1 MTKRQRVLLAL
12 AAAVFALLIA
22 VVFIYRQTG
31 IKKNVKITYPDGY
44 TVITPDN
51 AASNEEL
58 ANKLG
63 YGAQSLEKY
72 MNQRG
77 IQSVAING
85 DNSRQMRLTCRQ
97 TDLSSELKDI
107 SSMPKRELETVA
119 QKLIPNAPFET
130 VTAGGKT
137 YLRTQTEE
145 KNDGGSYCSLQY
157 VTISGGKYYCFNY
170 YGSSAKLSAEEE
182 QLALNVLATLKTPSD
197 KLFKSGDTLRIVY
210 ITLIT
215 AVIITGLAAIILLCR
230 SLARDF
236 AARKAANDENDGHIK
251 RRKR

>member
-107 SSMPKRELETVA
+107 SSMPKSELETVA
-119 QKLIPNAPFET
+119 QKAD
-130 VTAGGKT
+130 
-137 YLRTQTEE
+137 TE
-145 KNDGGSYCSLQY
+145 CP
-157 VTISGGKYYCFNY
+157 V
-170 YGSSAKLSAEEE
+170 
-182 QLALNVLATLKTPSD
+182 
-197 KLFKSGDTLRIVY
+197 
-210 ITLIT
+210 
-215 AVIITGLAAIILLCR
+215 
-230 SLARDF
+230 
-236 AARKAANDENDGHIK
+236 
-251 RRKR
+251 